1 MMNRRELAE
10 LASKTDDNQ
19 TKLALQADANLA
31 SLGARR
37 TRAIRAFFDAMTP
50 PKPKKPRRASL
61 KRLANVAKRQGVAV
75 TVTRDGAVTVSP
87 NLNAEASST
96 EWDEALAPKQK

>member
-10 LASKTDDNQ
+10 LASKTDNNQ

-31 SLGARR
+31 SLGARK

-50 PKPKKPRRASL
+50 PKPKKPRKRHMTVARAL
-61 KRLANVAKRQGVAV
+61 KQAAKAGLAVNNVVVKPDGVELRLNEAAPDQ
-75 TVTRDGAVTVSP
+75 P
-87 NLNAEASST
+87 NPWHSI
-96 EWDEALAPKQK
+96 